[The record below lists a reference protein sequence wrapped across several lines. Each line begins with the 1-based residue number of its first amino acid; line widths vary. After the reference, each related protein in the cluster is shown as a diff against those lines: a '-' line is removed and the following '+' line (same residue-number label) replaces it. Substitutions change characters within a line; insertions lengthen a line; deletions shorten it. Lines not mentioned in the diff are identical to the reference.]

1 MHSVTVAVFEKS
13 SGAARI
19 IKEFRHMPDIHRE
32 GISDA
37 CAVFRNHEGGLT
49 LDQMVDRA
57 DRFFVAGLFLGG
69 ITGFVIGYSIWGWP
83 ISLLTSIA
91 GAIAGLGLATLVAVL
106 MDYGLNDDFI
116 QKVASELP
124 PESSAIIILHKPQS
138 VARFRSLMAQSGGRV
153 YQTRYSERAQEKLQ
167 AVMANHLRTVPDGK
181 PRVHNEV
188 F

>member
-1 MHSVTVAVFEKS
+1 MYSVTVAVFEKS

-57 DRFFVAGLFLGG
+57 DRFFMAGLFIGG
-69 ITGFVIGYSIWGWP
+69 LIGFTIGYSIWGWP
-83 ISLLTSIA
+83 VSLLTSIT
-91 GAIAGLGLATLVAVL
+91 GAIVGLGLATLAAAL
-106 MDYGLNDDFI
+106 TDYGLDDDFI

-124 PESSAIIILHKPQS
+124 PESSAIIVLHKPQTAS
-138 VARFRSLMAQSGGRV
+138 RFRAIMAKSGGQV
-153 YQTRYSERAQEKLQ
+153 YQTRYSERTQEKLQ
-167 AVMANHLRTVPDGK
+167 SVLANHLRTVPDGK
-181 PRVHNEV
+181 PRVHNETL
-188 F
+188 